1 MATTVE
7 RNTIFR
13 YQELPAIEVT
23 GATTGLALAAG
34 AKVLK
39 GTFALSANGT
49 VISGVE
55 IPANASNLLGIAEET
70 YDNTGSGAVK
80 YIPMVFRRGQCFVD
94 NQASVKVV
102 GPSSV
107 GFNVWIKDN
116 ISVESGTAPDPN
128 SSSVRCVGISADGKQ
143 VEIYIP

>member
-7 RNTIFR
+7 RNTVFR

-23 GATTGLALAAG
+23 GASTGLALATG

-49 VISGVE
+49 VIAGVE
-55 IPANASNLLGIAEET
+55 IPANASVLLGIAQET
-70 YDNTGSGAVK
+70 YDNSAGGAPK
-80 YIPMVFRRGQCFVD
+80 FLPMVFRRGQCFVD
-94 NQASVKVV
+94 NQPSGKVV
-102 GPSSV
+102 GANSV
-107 GFNVWIKDN
+107 GNNVWIKDN
-116 ISVESGTAPDPN
+116 ISVENGTAPDPN
-128 SSSVRCVGISADGKQ
+128 SASVRCVGLSPDGSQ

>member
-7 RNTIFR
+7 RNTVFR

-23 GATTGLALAAG
+23 GATTGLALG
-34 AKVLK
+34 TGQKILK
-39 GTFALSANGT
+39 GTLALSMSGT
-49 VISGVE
+49 AISAVE

-70 YDNTGSGAVK
+70 YDNSAGVAPK
-80 YIPMVFRRGQCFVD
+80 YLPMVFRRGQCFVD
-94 NQASVKVV
+94 NQPSGKVV
-102 GPSSV
+102 GAGSI

-116 ISVESGTAPDPN
+116 ISVENGTAPDAN
-128 SSSVRCVGISADGKQ
+128 SSSVRCVGLSADGKQ